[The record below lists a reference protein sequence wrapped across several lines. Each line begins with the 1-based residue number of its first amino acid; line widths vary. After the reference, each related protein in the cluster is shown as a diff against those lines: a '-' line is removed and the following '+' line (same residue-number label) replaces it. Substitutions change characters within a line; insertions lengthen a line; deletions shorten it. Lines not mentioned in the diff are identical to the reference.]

1 MSKKKAVVEDVV
13 ENVKVEKKAEP
24 EYVIGTVIAKMLA
37 VRPTPSTEQDPLYIL
52 YEGDKVECVAVD
64 DDWYSIKTGGFCMAK
79 YIKL

>member
-1 MSKKKAVVEDVV
+1 MAKKKVVVEDTV
-13 ENVKVEKKAEP
+13 EEVKVEKKSDP
-24 EYVIGTVIAKMLA
+24 EYVIGTVTAKMLA

-64 DDWYSIKTGGFCMAK
+64 DDWYNIKTGGFCMAK

>member
-1 MSKKKAVVEDVV
+1 MTKRKVFSEDVEAV
-13 ENVKVEKKAEP
+13 ENVEP
-24 EYVIGTVIAKMLA
+24 KYVIGTVIAKMLA